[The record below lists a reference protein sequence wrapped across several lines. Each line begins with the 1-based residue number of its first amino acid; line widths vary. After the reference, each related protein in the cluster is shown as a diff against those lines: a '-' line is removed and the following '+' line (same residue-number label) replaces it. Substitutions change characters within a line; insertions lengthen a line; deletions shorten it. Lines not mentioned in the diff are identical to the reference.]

1 MMKLIVFTFLSIS
14 LLFSFEKLTQENFE
28 EKTLNKKVILDFY
41 SKTCR
46 TCKALAENLI
56 EYNANK
62 KQDVVIYKIDIEEE
76 EGLAKEFSVRVIPTL
91 IYFKDDEIIEREL
104 GTKTPMQIAKSVQE
118 YLE

>member
-1 MMKLIVFTFLSIS
+1 MKLIVYSCLSIS

-46 TCKALAENLI
+46 TCKTLAENLI
-56 EYNANK
+56 EYDVNK
-62 KQDVVIYKIDIEEE
+62 TQDVVIYKIDIEEE
-76 EGLAKEFSVRVIPTL
+76 KGLAKEFSVRVIPTL

-104 GTKTPMQIAKSVQE
+104 GTKTAMQIAKSVNE